1 MQIAILLAVILG
13 IALVIILSAWGTATA
28 ATGVTLAVSNATLS
42 AANLASQAVMLL
54 LACALTAV
62 LPLAIYGAV
71 RLAVQLK
78 EREHR
83 HTVTDQTTP
92 PIRIAQAQPR
102 SLGEGRV
109 IVMQLPESTQAQ
121 RVVRHVRRATR
132 PMRQAVRLTRRW
144 FA

>member
-1 MQIAILLAVILG
+1 MFVAILLTVLIFLAVIVLG
-13 IALVIILSAWGTATA
+13 MWGVTTATTG
-28 ATGVTLAVSNATLS
+28 ATLVVSNATLS

-54 LACALTAV
+54 LTCVLIAM

-71 RLAVQLK
+71 RLTARLK

-83 HTVTDQTTP
+83 HTVTDQTTS

-109 IVMQLPESTQAQ
+109 IVMQLPESTQAPK
-121 RVVRHVRRATR
+121 VVRHVRRATR